1 MESITA
7 RIKGVLDLLDEQ
19 RTKWGT
25 SISRNSHY
33 LEVYDHWNPYEK
45 RPRLVGEVRDYDR
58 KVMMARPDSK
68 STLYAMVTILNQL
81 PTLEFCTLDLTFDA
95 RLISILHKGELV
107 AKFQSDRDGHYIQEF

>member
-1 MESITA
+1 MDPINQ

-33 LEVYDHWNPYEK
+33 LEVYDHWNPYEN
-45 RPRLVGEVRDYDR
+45 RPRLIGEVRDYDR
-58 KVMMARPDSK
+58 KVMMFRPDGQG
-68 STLYAMVTILNQL
+68 TLYSMVSILNQL
-81 PTLEFCTLDLTFDA
+81 PVLEFCTLDLTFDA

-107 AKFQSDRDGHYIQEF
+107 AKFQADREGHYLQAF